1 MMLARQS
8 GSRSGLLVVA
18 VAVLVLLT
26 AGPAPAQETVKI
38 GIAIAMTGAASYVGI
53 GARRGAEIAIDE
65 VNAKGGIKGKK
76 LELVIRDDE
85 HNPVKTVAQTRE
97 LVERERVVAMLGA
110 SNSASMLAVTPIVN
124 DQLKVP
130 VVCPATDATAI
141 TENAAWK
148 EGRENYLFRMGMY
161 GRAQSNFLVNTAT
174 QKFGFKKP
182 ALLTWTAGWGVTGRS
197 ELNRRLGELNLKP
210 VADETYD
217 SADTDITPQLL
228 KIRAGGADA
237 ILNYGL
243 VRENVVVMRT
253 RDKLG
258 DKTPY
263 FSAWGLSPHAFAR
276 AAGPLA
282 EGTLVSTTL
291 TSDGPQSP
299 ERTEFLKKY
308 TQRYGPEME
317 SVTTTFAAYDI
328 IHLYA
333 QVMEKVGTDPKAIRA
348 GLENVAQFK
357 GLIKEFKRPVFT
369 REKHDALH
377 EDDYI
382 LARWTGGKLLE
393 VQWDGS
399 TPYVVVDGTKRQ
411 IDKATAA
418 LR

>member
-1 MMLARQS
+1 MMNGRGRQA
-8 GSRSGLLVVA
+8 GGAVVA
-18 VAVLVLLT
+18 AMAFVLIFG
-26 AGPAPAQETVKI
+26 GPAPAQDSITL
-38 GIAIAMTGAASYVGI
+38 GISIAMTGPASYVGV
-53 GARRGAEIAIDE
+53 GARRGAEIALEEI
-65 VNAKGGIKGKK
+65 NGRGGVRGKK

-130 VVCPATDATAI
+130 IVCPATDATAI
-141 TENAAWK
+141 TENAGWK

-161 GRAQSNFLVNTAT
+161 GRAQSNFLVNNAV
-174 QKFGFKKP
+174 QKFGYKKP
-182 ALLTWTAGWGVTGRS
+182 ALLTWTAGWGVTGRA
-197 ELNRRLGELNLKP
+197 ELNRRLGELGLKA

-217 SADTDITPQLL
+217 SADTDLTPQLL
-228 KIRAGGADA
+228 KIRAAGADV

-243 VRENVVVMRT
+243 VRENVVVMRSKE
-253 RDKLG
+253 KLA
-258 DKTPY
+258 DRSPY
-263 FSAWGLSPHAFAR
+263 FSAWGLSPHAFPR

-282 EGTLVSTTL
+282 EGVFVSTTV

-308 TQRYGPEME
+308 AQRYGPEME
-317 SVTTTFAAYDI
+317 SVTTTFAAYDVVR
-328 IHLYA
+328 LYA
-333 QVMEKVGTDPKAIRA
+333 QVIEAVGPEPKAIRA
-348 GLENVAQFK
+348 GLENVPSFR
-357 GLIKEFKRPVFT
+357 GLIKDFKRPVFT

-393 VQWDGS
+393 VQWEGDR
-399 TPYVVVDGTKRQ
+399 PYVIAEGTKRF

>member
-1 MMLARQS
+1 MKER
-8 GSRSGLLVVA
+8 RSVLGFAVVA
-18 VAVLVLLT
+18 AAGIVLLLGGT
-26 AGPAPAQETVKI
+26 APAQDTIKI
-38 GIAIAMTGAASYVGI
+38 GISIAMTGPASYVGI

-65 VNAKGGIKGKK
+65 INARGGVRGKK

-85 HNPVKTVAQTRE
+85 HNPVKTVAQSRE

-110 SNSASMLAVTPIVN
+110 SNSASMLAVAPIIN
-124 DQLKVP
+124 DQLRVP

-141 TENAAWK
+141 TENVAWK

-161 GRAQSNFLVNTAT
+161 GRAQSNFLINTAV
-174 QKFGFKKP
+174 QKFGYKKP
-182 ALLTWTAGWGVTGRS
+182 ALLTWTAGWGVTGRA
-197 ELNRRLGELNLKP
+197 ELNRRLGELGLKP

-217 SADTDITPQLL
+217 SADTDITPPLL
-228 KIRAGGADA
+228 KIKAGNADVM
-237 ILNYGL
+237 LNYGL
-243 VRENVVVMRT
+243 VRENVVVMRSK
-253 RDKLG
+253 DKLG
-258 DKTPY
+258 DTTPY

-282 EGTLVSTTL
+282 EGVLVSTTI

-299 ERTEFLKKY
+299 ERLGFLKKY
-308 TQRYGPEME
+308 AQRYGPEME

-328 IHLYA
+328 VHLYA
-333 QVMEKVGTDPKAIRA
+333 QVMEKVGTEPKAIRA
-348 GLENVAQFK
+348 GLENVPSFK

-382 LARWTGGKLLE
+382 LARWTNGKLLE
-393 VQWDGS
+393 VQWEGDK
-399 TPYVVVDGTKRQ
+399 PYVTVDGAKRF

>member
-1 MMLARQS
+1 MMTGRCR
-8 GSRSGLLVVA
+8 RSGFVA
-18 VAVLVLLT
+18 AMVAALVLLVGGV
-26 AGPAPAQETVKI
+26 ARAQDTIKL
-38 GIAIAMTGAASYVGI
+38 GISIAMTGPASYVGI
-53 GARRGAEIAIDE
+53 GAQRGAEIAIDE
-65 VNAKGGIKGKK
+65 INARGGVRGKK

-110 SNSASMLAVTPIVN
+110 SNSASMLAVAPIVN

-130 VVCPATDATAI
+130 IVCPATDATAI

-161 GRAQSNFLVNTAT
+161 GRAQSNFLVNNAV
-174 QKFGFKKP
+174 QKFGYRKP
-182 ALLTWTAGWGVTGRS
+182 ALLTWTAGWGVTGRA
-197 ELNRRLGELNLKP
+197 ELNRRLGELTLKP

-217 SADTDITPQLL
+217 SADTDITPPLL
-228 KIRAGGADA
+228 KIRAAGADA

-243 VRENVVVMRT
+243 VRENVVVVRSKE
-253 RDKLG
+253 KLG

-276 AAGPLA
+276 AAGPLS
-282 EGTLVSTTL
+282 EGVLVSTTV
-291 TSDGPQSP
+291 TSDGPQSA

-308 TQRYGPEME
+308 AQRYGPEME

-328 IHLYA
+328 VRLYA
-333 QVMEKVGTDPKAIRA
+333 QVIEKVGTDPKAIRA
-348 GLENVAQFK
+348 GLENVPYFR

-382 LARWTGGKLLE
+382 LARWTDGKLLE
-393 VQWDGS
+393 VQWDGDR
-399 TPYVVVDGTKRQ
+399 PYVMVDGTKRYF
-411 IDKATAA
+411 DKATSV